1 MFTHY
6 SQFVI
11 TRETHTKKTTFFLC
25 VSSLI
30 HSTPFIAH
38 ASSQKDK
45 IVQYNALNLK
55 TTKKVR
61 YLFLIS
67 LINRPVIDSPPSIFE
82 NHFKLEKIFFIP
94 GIS

>member
-1 MFTHY
+1 MEEKNDL
-6 SQFVI
+6 SGS
-11 TRETHTKKTTFFLC
+11 TTIKC
-25 VSSLI
+25 MSSL

-55 TTKKVR
+55 TTEKVR
-61 YLFLIS
+61 YIFLIS
-67 LINRPVIDSPPSIFE
+67 LINRPVIDSPFSIFK
-82 NHFKLEKIFFIP
+82 NHFKLEKIIFIP